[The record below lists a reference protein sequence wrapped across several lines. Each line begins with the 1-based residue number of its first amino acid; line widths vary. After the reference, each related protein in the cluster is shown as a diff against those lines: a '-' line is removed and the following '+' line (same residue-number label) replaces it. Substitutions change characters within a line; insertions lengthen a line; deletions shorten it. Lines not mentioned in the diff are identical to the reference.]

1 MNTLTTLII
10 VLSVFGLYINL
21 HGRSNLSDPELM
33 SSSWMTKMFTKEN
46 NENENTKLSREV
58 EKVIQDLKLDPEL
71 INSAKNVSPE
81 EIDNI
86 IKSAEENISLQSA
99 PKMYNE
105 LGEKMSEVKD
115 HRVLNLGKN
124 VKGGSSTRAYGWVR
138 PSTVD
143 KVDSNGSLT
152 KEDISYKN
160 NFPYKESELRMKS
173 GDSKVLES
181 TNDLTT
187 TRRYKQDA
195 QVGTLIL
202 PKDTSAFDI
211 NNTYTERATSIY
223 KTRIG
228 YENKILPDV
237 RSVDHSL
244 LKERD
249 NMKMNAIDEMSG
261 NVEIKTRPNLVGFKD
276 RVEHMKV
283 HEKLYPVDKI
293 NTDMKN
299 ISRNYNLK

>member
-1 MNTLTTLII
+1 MNTITTTII
-10 VLSVFGLYINL
+10 TLSLLGLYINL
-21 HGRSNLSDPELM
+21 YGRSNLSDPELM
-33 SSSWMTKMFTKEN
+33 SSSWLSKIFTKEN
-46 NENENTKLSREV
+46 HGNVNEKLSGEV
-58 EKVIQDLKLDPEL
+58 KKIIQDLELDPKL

-81 EIDNI
+81 EIDSLV
-86 IKSAEENISLQSA
+86 KSAEEDISLESA

-105 LGEKMSEVKD
+105 VGEKMSEVKD
-115 HRVLNLGKN
+115 RSILNIGKN

-143 KVDSNGSLT
+143 KVDSNGSLS

-160 NFPYKESELRMKS
+160 NYPYKSSELRMKS
-173 GDSKVLES
+173 GDSKALES
-181 TNDLTT
+181 SNELTA

-195 QVGTLIL
+195 QVGTIIL
-202 PKDTSAFDI
+202 PNDTSMFDI

-237 RSVDHSL
+237 REINPDL
-244 LKERD
+244 LKERN
-249 NMKMNAIDEMSG
+249 NMKLNSIDEMPRDI
-261 NVEIKTRPNLVGFKD
+261 EIKTRPNLVGFKD
-276 RVEHMKV
+276 RVEHMKT
-283 HEKLYPVDKI
+283 HERLYPLDKVDA
-293 NTDMKN
+293 DMKN